1 MIHLTYNDY
10 KSNPFPGIESYQENQ
25 NPIITSPNSTY
36 SIGFYQTR
44 ESLMDI
50 DVYRSFL
57 KNCEQRFRSSITYK
71 NYKSFLISLGM
82 DRCQVHGYINAN
94 MEGVDIEMHH
104 AILTLFDITLMITEH
119 MLNTIGYVTTFDV
132 VQALK
137 EEHKQNNIALVMLS
151 KTPHQVY
158 HNSGGDFF
166 IHPKM
171 CFGKWPVLIEKYK
184 YGLTQDVAFKLLYY
198 LKKAIEVGE
207 TTDNGLLELRDHIK
221 EWSDYCAKL

>member
-1 MIHLTYNDY
+1 MGLDNT
-10 KSNPFPGIESYQENQ
+10 KFNPLPGIEVYQENQ
-25 NPIITSPNSTY
+25 NPIITSPNSTFAI
-36 SIGFYQTR
+36 SFYQTR

-57 KNCEQRFRSSITYK
+57 KNCEQRFRGSSTYK
-71 NYKSFLISLGM
+71 NYKSFLIGLGM
-82 DRCQVHGYINAN
+82 DRCQVHGFINAN

-119 MLNTIGYVTTFDV
+119 LLNTVGYVTTYDV
-132 VQALK
+132 VQTLK
-137 EEHKQNNIALVMLS
+137 EEHKQNNVALVMLS

-158 HNSGGDFF
+158 HNSNGDFF

-198 LKKAIEVGE
+198 LKRAIETE
-207 TTDNGLLELRDHIK
+207 DTTDSGLLELRDHIK
-221 EWSDYCAKL
+221 EWSDYCARL